1 MILINLFKYW
11 VKNATINMS
20 SLIENCIICLEPVSN
35 KNDIKKKIHPNCT
48 CLATIDQHC
57 LEQCVLSGLL
67 CPICRLKSHMIH
79 INNPTVQTNNAEEPL
94 DLRIINRII
103 RRIFRLNPLP
113 AFIVFMSFS
122 ITVTIVYLIPKFILI
137 FLKYNIIR
145 FVNRLSERN
154 RDVLRKIL
162 YICMMYLVV
171 YRWGFSSTIFGIILG
186 QITGNMVL
194 H

>member
-1 MILINLFKYW
+1 
-11 VKNATINMS
+11 VKNAKINMS
-20 SLIENCIICLEPVSN
+20 SIIENCIICLEPVSN
-35 KNDIKKKIHPNCT
+35 KNDIKKKINPKCD

-57 LEQCVLSGLL
+57 LEKCVLSGLL
-67 CPICRLKSHMIH
+67 CPICRLKPTTIYR
-79 INNPTVQTNNAEEPL
+79 NNRMFQTNNEAESL

-103 RRIFRLNPLP
+103 QRIFRLNPLP

-122 ITVTIVYLIPKFILI
+122 ITVTLVYLIPKFILI

-186 QITGNMVL
+186 QITGNMF
-194 H
+194 